1 MGKRDKIHTL
11 ARLIALAVAHRIG
24 VLLDLHSTY
33 ANKYRKE
40 CANFIRQAEN
50 TQWGEHWSSSDKKE
64 ILETAKKESLREL
77 AARTYLAPE
86 KFKLLEKEI
95 LYVMHELKIL

>member
-64 ILETAKKESLREL
+64 ILEIPPQAHQCIQNDASVLTKVLFL
-77 AARTYLAPE
+77 
-86 KFKLLEKEI
+86 I
-95 LYVMHELKIL
+95 C